1 MAKPKNSVKKISDK
15 LNKVNDNFTINMYDN
30 GFMIEVGGRD
40 HEDNWTQAKIMVT
53 SLEEL
58 NALIKE
64 ASEMDRE

>member
-1 MAKPKNSVKKISDK
+1 MVKPKNAVKKISDK
-15 LNKVNDNFTINMYDN
+15 LNKVNDSFTINMYDN
-30 GFMIEVGGRD
+30 GFMMEIGGRD

-58 NALIKE
+58 NALMKE

>member
-1 MAKPKNSVKKISDK
+1 MVKPKNAVKKISDK
-15 LNKVNDNFTINMYDN
+15 LIKVNDSFTINMYDN
-30 GFMIEVGGRD
+30 GFMMEIGGRD

-58 NALIKE
+58 NALMKE

>member
-15 LNKVNDNFTINMYDN
+15 LNKVNDSFTINMYDN
-30 GFMIEVGGRD
+30 GFMMEIGGRD
-40 HEDNWTQAKIMVT
+40 NEDNWSQAKIMVT